1 MSAVILEADKTGVRS
16 ILDNYISSVIHADI
30 EAYARNI
37 VHDPDMVNFGTDASE
52 RFVGWTA
59 LRDGI
64 VAQNAALSAMEIH
77 QHDVTINLSADRR
90 FAWATSLW
98 DFKAM
103 MGGQTLEAPIRC
115 TWILEKQADGW
126 KIIHFHKSIGATG

>member
-1 MSAVILEADKTGVRS
+1 MSTVILEAEKAGIQS
-16 ILDNYISSVIHADI
+16 ILDDYISSVEKADI
-30 EAYARNI
+30 EAYAGNI

-52 RFVGWTA
+52 RIVGWAA
-59 LRDGI
+59 LRDVI
-64 VAQNAALSAMEIH
+64 VAQNAALSETKIA
-77 QHDVTINLSADRR
+77 QHDVTITISPEGR

-115 TWILEKQADGW
+115 TWVLEKQAEGW
-126 KIIHFHKSIGATG
+126 KIVHFHKSIGATG

>member
-1 MSAVILEADKTGVRS
+1 MSAVILEADKVGIQA

-30 EAYARNI
+30 EAYALNI

-59 LRDGI
+59 LRNAI
-64 VAQNAALSAMEIH
+64 VAQNAALSETEIH
-77 QHDVTINLSADRR
+77 QHDVTINLSADGR

-98 DFKAM
+98 DFKAVLD
-103 MGGQTLEAPIRC
+103 GQALEAPIRC
-115 TWILEKQADGW
+115 TWILEKQEDGW